1 MTDDMLRLWSEIREL
16 VDTVSV
22 DIRKNISGNAS
33 AGVRARKGLRVIKSK
48 SSELTKLSLALG
60 KQRKDSA
67 EDSEHVE

>member
-60 KQRKDSA
+60 KQRKDST
-67 EDSEHVE
+67 EDSEPTE